1 MLYDAFDLQTDF
13 AAQTRAWGQV
23 LDTIWSPWAGLGEPV
38 SWMSAGARMMMRAGL
53 TFARP
58 AYGIDSVM
66 VGNRSVPV
74 AEEPV
79 AVTPFGTLLHFRK
92 DIHTEQPKV
101 LMVAPMSGHFATL
114 LRATVRTML
123 PDHDVYITDW
133 HNARDVPLS
142 EGRFGFDDYVGHL

>member
-1 MLYDAFDLQTDF
+1 MLMQINPGINHVAAQIARAPGGAPASARPMLYDAFDLHT
-13 AAQTRAWGQV
+13 APPAQPGAWGQV
-23 LDTIWSPWAGLGEPV
+23 LNSMWSPWAGLGEPV

-58 AYGIDSVM
+58 AYGIDNVM

-79 AVTPFGTLLHFRK
+79 AVTPFGTLLHFKK

-101 LMVAPMSGHFATL
+101 LMVAPMSGH
-114 LRATVRTML
+114 
-123 PDHDVYITDW
+123 
-133 HNARDVPLS
+133 
-142 EGRFGFDDYVGHL
+142 